1 MSSRDSYKVNMR
13 DSWNEIQ
20 TPTICDEDEFE
31 VVAKV
36 RKRWYDNREVLS
48 KALVLAKNN
57 PMKLIKCMQYSDD
70 SIGKVEE
77 EMKKW
82 KTNFRTHVK
91 DLDIHINLY
100 TRLAGNKF
108 YGYVQYV
115 PNAKRYITPLT
126 EIFQDALTEEE

>member
-1 MSSRDSYKVNMR
+1 MNSEETYKVNMR
-13 DSWNEIQ
+13 DSWNEIFE
-20 TPTICDEDEFE
+20 PTIADEDEFE

-48 KALVLAKNN
+48 KALVMAKNN
-57 PMKLIKCMQYSDD
+57 PMKLIKCMAYSDE
-70 SIGKVEE
+70 SITKVED
-77 EMKKW
+77 EMRKW

-108 YGYVQYV
+108 YGYIQYV
-115 PNAKRYITPLT
+115 PNAKRYKTPLR
-126 EIFQDALTEEE
+126 EIFQDALLEEE